1 MEPEKIYQ
9 PDIEAQYLAAILDFS
24 KLTFR
29 QRLTTIWGLLT
40 KRCMRLD
47 GAVIRRVTVEYLTL
61 KAGP

>member
-1 MEPEKIYQ
+1 MEPEKIYY

-24 KLTFR
+24 KLTFM
-29 QRLTTIWGLLT
+29 QRLRTIWGLIA

-47 GAVIRRVTVEYLTL
+47 GAVIRRVTVEYLAP